1 MPFMRMLW
9 QTIKESFK
17 SVFRHGWLSISA
29 ILSITVTLLLT
40 ATLLIISLNVQ
51 SATTA
56 VAQGLTASVYLRTEV
71 DEAQAQ
77 VLAQQIAG
85 LNNVKDVKFSNK
97 DEQLTKVLNN
107 LDETNRAL
115 LEGYREANPLN
126 DVLIVTMTQPN
137 LYNAL
142 KRELEQTYPKQ
153 IEDIKYQEEVAN
165 NVLPV
170 FSSIRFGAFILIL
183 VVAFVAT
190 ILISNTIRITI
201 VARRT
206 EIGVM
211 RLVAASNW
219 YIRTP
224 FLIEGVLLGL
234 IGALIATGV
243 SVSIYHYYSPTLL
256 RIFSFG
262 TSGVIIFT
270 KIIFQEVLLWTT
282 VIGGA
287 IGLVGSFFPV
297 RKYLKK

>member
-1 MPFMRMLW
+1 MRMLW

-17 SVFRHGWLSISA
+17 SIFRHGWLSISA

-40 ATLLIISLNVQ
+40 ATLLIVTLNVQ
-51 SATTA
+51 SVTQA
-56 VAQGLTASVYLRTEV
+56 VAQGLTAHVYLKTDVSEN
-71 DEAQAQ
+71 QAT
-77 VLAQQIAG
+77 VLKQKISI
-85 LNNVKDVKFSNK
+85 LNNVKEVTFSNK
-97 DEQLTKVLNN
+97 DDQFSKMMNG
-107 LDETNRAL
+107 LDETNKAL
-115 LEGYREANPLN
+115 LEGYRQANPLN
-126 DVLIVTMTQPN
+126 DVLIVTMEQPN
-137 LYNAL
+137 LYHTL
-142 KRELEQTYPKQ
+142 KTELEQTYPKQ
-153 IEDIKYQEEVAN
+153 IDKIEYQEEVAK

-170 FSSIRFGAFILIL
+170 FNAIRVGAFILIL

-224 FLIEGVLLGL
+224 FVIEGVLLGI
-234 IGALIATGV
+234 IGALVATGV
-243 SVSIYHYYSPTLL
+243 SVGVYHYYSPTIL
-256 RIFSFG
+256 RTFSFG
-262 TSGVIIFT
+262 TTGVIVVTTVIL
-270 KIIFQEVLLWTT
+270 QQVLFWTT

-287 IGLVGSFFPV
+287 IGLIGSFFPV